1 MLYEKERKKLCIFM
15 KVMFDRFLT
24 NAAGGNVSIKVSDT
38 HKIMTPTL
46 MSQNYLCN
54 LSPYQILVVDQND
67 NIIEG
72 DGKITREM
80 NMHEVCYQEN
90 PQIKCVIHAHAKEAL
105 FFATQ
110 EIDMPNL
117 TEATQKF
124 GEIKCLAFAPA
135 TTTALAE
142 TVREEVKH
150 NQQLPKALLLSKHG
164 VLVMDSSLEKA
175 YDMLERLEYNAN
187 IAYKSMVFDA
197 LSIKKM
203 EHKDYHYNVEE

>member
-1 MLYEKERKKLCIFM
+1 MLYEQERKKLCLFM
-15 KVMFDRFLT
+15 KVMFDRFIT
-24 NAAGGNVSIKVSDT
+24 NAAGGNVSIKVSDSY
-38 HKIMTPTL
+38 KIMTPTL

-54 LSPYQILVVDQND
+54 LSPYQILVVDNED

-90 PQIKCVIHAHAKEAL
+90 PNVKCVIHAHAKEAL

-110 EIDMPNL
+110 EINMPNL

-124 GEIKCLAFAPA
+124 GEIKCLPFAPA
-135 TTTALAE
+135 TTIELAE
-142 TVREEVKH
+142 IVRGEIK
-150 NQQLPKALLLSKHG
+150 NNPKLPRALLLAKHG
-164 VLVMDSSLEKA
+164 VLVMDTSLEKA

-187 IAYKSMVFDA
+187 IAYKSMIFDA

-203 EHKDYHYNVEE
+203 ERKNYHFNLEE